1 MSASALAA
9 ALRTID
15 LDALYERAAAEGEV
29 SAYLQGPPQVYA
41 GFVNAFEAKYPKV
54 KVRITSG
61 RYDLMPKIDAQ
72 IAAGTMDADLA
83 ILQTTQDYVR
93 WKRQGALQSFAPPD
107 FDRIP
112 TKLKDPD
119 AQFLPVFLVMIGLAY
134 NPAQV
139 SEADAP
145 RSIPDFLKPAFK
157 GKIVSTYPHDDDLTL
172 YSNMLI
178 VEKYGWEMI
187 EKLLKQDMQFV
198 RSHVLVAQETAKG
211 ERPVTFDQISQFNK
225 VRFVAPDDLPMPVYP
240 ITTGIFAKAPHP
252 NAAKLFLAFA
262 ISKEQQQRT
271 AASGA
276 IPVRPDVE
284 PPAGLKPLLELPDR
298 GRIYRLHLGRESHQG
313 AAPQV
318 RRLYRQA
325 AGRLYQHVTQ
335 PAAEI
340 AGRAGG
346 CAKDASRILS
356 AMAVYTDVSAEDLG
370 DFSPATTWASCCPT
384 RASPRASRIPISW
397 STPAPATT
405 S

>member
-1 MSASALAA
+1 MTIGRHALLCALCAFVVLSAGRPAARAQAL
-9 ALRTID
+9 D

-41 GFVNAFEAKYPKV
+41 GFVTAFEARYPKV

-72 IAAGTMDADLA
+72 IAAGALDADLA

-93 WKRQGALQSFAPPD
+93 WQRQGALQSFAPPG
-107 FDRIP
+107 FDLIP
-112 TKLKDPD
+112 SKLKDPNG
-119 AQFLPVFLVMIGLAY
+119 QFLPVFLVMIGLAY

-139 SEADAP
+139 AEADAP
-145 RSIPDFLKPAFK
+145 RSIPDFLKPQFK
-157 GKIVSTYPHDDDLTL
+157 SKIVSTYPHDDDLTL
-172 YSNMLI
+172 YSNTLI
-178 VEKYGWEMI
+178 VEKYGWAMM

-225 VRFVAPDDLPMPVYP
+225 VRFVAPDDMPMPIYP

-276 IPVRPDVE
+276 LPVRPDVE
-284 PPAGLKPLLELPDR
+284 PPAGLKPLSDYRIADDYIAFISDENRTKELRHKFEGYIGKP
-298 GRIYRLHLGRESHQG
+298 QG
-313 AAPQV
+313 AYISTSGSPQ
-318 RRLYRQA
+318 
-325 AGRLYQHVTQ
+325 
-335 PAAEI
+335 P
-340 AGRAGG
+340 
-346 CAKDASRILS
+346 K
-356 AMAVYTDVSAEDLG
+356 
-370 DFSPATTWASCCPT
+370 
-384 RASPRASRIPISW
+384 
-397 STPAPATT
+397 
-405 S
+405 